1 LGALLG
7 RFGNGCPKFQQPLTA
22 LEAEPKKEVEE
33 VAPPVPVAK
42 HPVATATLRDAVL
55 SDTATHLVAKA
66 KASEATF
73 HSKIKTLAGYAMAD
87 IDLALL
93 CKFCSLNKEKNA
105 NGKRCRHI

>member
-1 LGALLG
+1 MGALLG
-7 RFGNGCPKFQQPLTA
+7 VSVMDAQNFSNPLTA
-22 LEAEPKKEVEE
+22 LEAEHKKEVEE

-73 HSKIKTLAGYAMAD
+73 HSKIKTIAGYAMAD